1 MVVGWEIPAETVA
14 EMFRTRGAVPRHL
27 HHRQRVAREG
37 DGREQKA
44 RYEPP
49 APLPLMG
56 VKQDRRASM
65 EADDDSE
72 WPTVPQGERDSSLN
86 ANDNSQVTAQAIA
99 A

>member
-1 MVVGWEIPAETVA
+1 
-14 EMFRTRGAVPRHL
+14 
-27 HHRQRVAREG
+27 
-37 DGREQKA
+37 
-44 RYEPP
+44 
-49 APLPLMG
+49 MG